1 MSLDIDLIEYG
12 ESMWSANMTHNLNKI
27 AIEAGVYECLW
38 RPDEIG
44 VKYARDNISNL
55 RFALGIFY
63 SKYDELKKLNPSNG
77 WGDIDRLIEVTQD
90 FLKACM
96 EYPNA
101 IIECDR

>member
-55 RFALGIFY
+55 RFALGFFY
-63 SKYDELKKLNPSNG
+63 SKYDELKKLNPPNG
-77 WGDIDRLIEVTQD
+77 WGDIDGLIEVTQD

>member
-12 ESMWSANMTHNLNKI
+12 ESMWSGNMTHNLNKI
-27 AIEAGVYECLW
+27 AIEAGVYECIW

-77 WGDIDRLIEVTQD
+77 WGDIDGLIEVTQD

-96 EYPNA
+96 EYPEA
-101 IIECDR
+101 IIYCDR

>member
-77 WGDIDRLIEVTQD
+77 WGDIDGLIEVTQG
-90 FLKACM
+90 FLRACM
-96 EYPNA
+96 EHPNA

>member
-1 MSLDIDLIEYG
+1 MSLDIDLIEHG

-55 RFALGIFY
+55 RFALGIFHL
-63 SKYDELKKLNPSNG
+63 KYDELKKLNPSNG
-77 WGDIDRLIEVTQD
+77 WGDIDGLIEVTQD
-90 FLKACM
+90 FLKACI

>member
-1 MSLDIDLIEYG
+1 MSLDIYLIEYG

-77 WGDIDRLIEVTQD
+77 WGDIDGLIEVAQE